1 VIVVKTKAGV
11 VWNVTAF
18 DTVTVRVAGGATA
31 EFQVADLAEILVDA
45 VGAQLSLLDGSNEDA
60 DVRALQL
67 VDGETGVP
75 VRVLFPLELAR
86 HVGEKMAEGKI
97 IVTTTMP
104 QGR

>member
-60 DVRALQL
+60 DVRAL
-67 VDGETGVP
+67 
-75 VRVLFPLELAR
+75 